1 MGADPAGQEGAGGEL
16 EPAECWGV
24 FGLDAAENEDCSE
37 VKATP
42 EKQYGIRQL
51 ANWILDYA
59 DGLNIELSNMGL
71 NKILFFAYEHS
82 LIKYDRKLTNAK
94 IEAWDHGPVFREVY
108 RSFKQFGNRSI
119 TDRASVYDPV
129 SDSLKI
135 ANTDI
140 HKRDQEIIAEAIK
153 DLIHLPAFVLREL
166 SHSNNGAW
174 ARVWYHTEKSNP
186 GMEISDEIIYRTND
200 SGRLSQ

>member
-1 MGADPAGQEGAGGEL
+1 MGADPDGQEGARGQL
-16 EPAECWGV
+16 EPAQFGRV
-24 FGLDAAENEDCSE
+24 FGLNAAENEDCSE
-37 VKATP
+37 VKETP

-59 DGLNIELSNMGL
+59 EGLNVELSNMGL

-82 LIKYDRKLTNAK
+82 LLKYNRKLTNAK

-108 RSFKQFGNRSI
+108 RSFKQHGNRSI
-119 TDRASVYDPV
+119 TDRASVYDPL

-140 HKRDQEIIAEAIK
+140 HQRDQEIISEAIK

-174 ARVWYHTEKSNP
+174 ARVWYHPEKSNP